1 MDDDDKGRVFHVWD
15 GLEAILKAASIVRDD
30 EITYRTM
37 YVLVWS
43 EEMKHKVFF
52 SCISMQYYF
61 IFIQDHICLNLAS
74 LLYTRF
80 KSSKLVLWIVLY
92 VLPEEEQSGDQKKED
107 LSTFTFTGRKPDR
120 ESQRVGVCERC

>member
-1 MDDDDKGRVFHVWD
+1 M
-15 GLEAILKAASIVRDD
+15 
-30 EITYRTM
+30 
-37 YVLVWS
+37 
-43 EEMKHKVFF
+43 
-52 SCISMQYYF
+52 
-61 IFIQDHICLNLAS
+61 NLAS
-74 LLYTRF
+74 LLYARF